1 MPAPLTLG
9 PFADT
14 VPLPMPGT
22 RGPARGELITLVV
35 ALVLG
40 KERQEVLAAP
50 QTLWCCRLSAGHG
63 LPKEGRNTEES
74 SGHSVFARASF
85 GLGTA
90 EEGGYHPRSGE
101 EVVGRGVKQRVTG
114 DGNKMG
120 TFLRNDGEGLGEG
133 TASCYRH
140 WRAQRARCPAGSAL
154 HC

>member
-50 QTLWCCRLSAGHG
+50 QTIWCCRLSAGHG

>member
-9 PFADT
+9 PFAVT
-14 VPLPMPGT
+14 IPLPMPGT

-50 QTLWCCRLSAGHG
+50 QTLWCCRLSSGHA

-74 SGHSVFARASF
+74 SGHSIFARASF

-101 EVVGRGVKQRVTG
+101 EVVTGGQGCKAKG
-114 DGNKMG
+114 DG
-120 TFLRNDGEGLGEG
+120 RWQQDGNIPQE
-133 TASCYRH
+133 
-140 WRAQRARCPAGSAL
+140 
-154 HC
+154 

>member
-50 QTLWCCRLSAGHG
+50 QTIWCCRLSAGHA

>member
-14 VPLPMPGT
+14 IPLPMPGT

-74 SGHSVFARASF
+74 SGHSVFARVSF

-140 WRAQRARCPAGSAL
+140 RRAQRARCPAGSAL